1 MKKIFTVLCIIMAL
15 LLCLSVPCFAAE
27 AEDVPEA
34 PEVSAD
40 TVPEATP
47 EETESHTIFTRL
59 WEFVNQYKG
68 EVLTLIGD
76 VALIIIAIYMKLKN
90 GKGTKEINA
99 ALNKIQEETGLS
111 LTNQG
116 NVVDVINNLIDSYNA
131 QAAAYMRMQEAY
143 EKYGAT
149 ELDRNK
155 VVGALAAEVATVL
168 DILSTVYVNNKNLPQ
183 GVKDLVNIKY
193 ANCLKALESD
203 GELVSVVKAVR
214 AAIGTSESTESAEEK
229 VVREDTEV

>member
-1 MKKIFTVLCIIMAL
+1 
-15 LLCLSVPCFAAE
+15 
-27 AEDVPEA
+27 
-34 PEVSAD
+34 
-40 TVPEATP
+40 
-47 EETESHTIFTRL
+47 
-59 WEFVNQYKG
+59 
-68 EVLTLIGD
+68 
-76 VALIIIAIYMKLKN
+76 MKLKN

-99 ALNKIQEETGLS
+99 ALDKIKEETGLS

-131 QAAAYMRMQEAY
+131 QAAAYMKLQEAY

-155 VVGALAAEVATVL
+155 VIGALAAEIATVL

-193 ANCLKALESD
+193 ANCLKALEND
-203 GELVSVVKAVR
+203 GELASVVNAVR
-214 AAIGTSESTESAEEK
+214 AAIGAGGETEGTEEK
-229 VVREDTEV
+229 PEDTGV

>member
-27 AEDVPEA
+27 AEDVVPEA
-34 PEVSAD
+34 PSAASD
-40 TVPEATP
+40 TATDDA
-47 EETESHTIFTRL
+47 ETHTVFTRL

-76 VALIIIAIYMKLKN
+76 VALIIIALYMKLRN

-99 ALNKIQEETGLS
+99 ALNKIKEETGLS

-131 QAAAYMRMQEAY
+131 QAAEYVRLKEAY
-143 EKYGAT
+143 EKYGST

-155 VVGALAAEVATVL
+155 VIGGLAAQVATVL

-193 ANCLKALESD
+193 ANCLKALEND
-203 GELVSVVKAVR
+203 GELASVVKAVR
-214 AAIGTSESTESAEEK
+214 AAIGAGEVTESAEDK
-229 VVREDTEV
+229 PEDTEV

>member
-27 AEDVPEA
+27 AEDVVPEA
-34 PEVSAD
+34 PPAASDAVVAEEAETH
-40 TVPEATP
+40 TV
-47 EETESHTIFTRL
+47 FTRL

-68 EVLTLIGD
+68 EVFTVIGD
-76 VALIIIAIYMKLKN
+76 FALIVFAVYMKLKN

-99 ALNKIQEETGLS
+99 ALDKIKEETGLS

-116 NVVDVINNLIDSYNA
+116 NVVEVINNLIDSYNA
-131 QAAAYMRMQEAY
+131 QAAAYMKLQEAY

-155 VVGALAAEVATVL
+155 VIGALAAEIATVL

-193 ANCLKALESD
+193 ANCLKALEND
-203 GELVSVVKAVR
+203 GELASVVNAVR
-214 AAIGTSESTESAEEK
+214 AAIGAGGETEGTEEK
-229 VVREDTEV
+229 PEDTGV

>member
-27 AEDVPEA
+27 AEDVNEV
-34 PEVSAD
+34 PEVSTD
-40 TVPEATP
+40 TASEATS
-47 EETESHTIFTRL
+47 EETESYTIFTRL

-68 EVLTLIGD
+68 EVITLIGD

-90 GKGTKEINA
+90 GKGTKEINS
-99 ALNKIQEETGLS
+99 ALDKIKYETGLS

-131 QAAAYMRMQEAY
+131 QAAEYVRLKEAY

-155 VVGALAAEVATVL
+155 VIGALSAQVATVL
-168 DILSTVYVNNKNLPQ
+168 DILSTVYVNNKIMPQ
-183 GVKDLVNIKY
+183 GMKDLIYIKY
-193 ANCLKALESD
+193 ANCLKALEND
-203 GELVSVVKAVR
+203 NELASIVKAVR
-214 AAIGTSESTESAEEK
+214 AAIGTVDTESLEEK
-229 VVREDTEV
+229 DLPEDAGV

>member
-27 AEDVPEA
+27 AEDVVPEA
-34 PEVSAD
+34 PPAASD
-40 TVPEATP
+40 TVTDDA
-47 EETESHTIFTRL
+47 ETHTVFTRL
-59 WEFVNQYKG
+59 WEFVNKYKG

-76 VALIIIAIYMKLKN
+76 VALIIIALYIKLRN

-99 ALNKIQEETGLS
+99 TLNKITEETGLS

-116 NVVDVINNLIDSYNA
+116 KVVDVINNLIDSYNA
-131 QAAAYMRMQEAY
+131 QTAAYMQMQEAY
-143 EKYGAT
+143 QKYGAS
-149 ELDRNK
+149 EVDRNK
-155 VVGALAAEVATVL
+155 ILGALAAEIATVL

-193 ANCLKALESD
+193 ANCLKALEND
-203 GELVSVVKAVR
+203 DDLAAIVRAVR
-214 AAIGTSESTESAEEK
+214 ASISGENIENIKEK
-229 VVREDTEV
+229 QENMGV

>member
-27 AEDVPEA
+27 AEDVNKV
-34 PEVSAD
+34 PEVSTD
-40 TVPEATP
+40 TVPEAIP

-76 VALIIIAIYMKLKN
+76 VALIIIALYMKLRN

-131 QAAAYMRMQEAY
+131 QAAAYMRMREAY

-149 ELDRNK
+149 ELDRNR
-155 VVGALAAEVATVL
+155 VIGALAAQIATVL

-193 ANCLKALESD
+193 ANCLKALEND
-203 GELVSVVKAVR
+203 GELASVVKAVR
-214 AAIGTSESTESAEEK
+214 AAIGAGEVTESAEDK
-229 VVREDTEV
+229 PEDTGV

>member
-27 AEDVPEA
+27 AEDVTEV
-34 PEVSAD
+34 PEVSTD
-40 TVPEATP
+40 TAPEATP
-47 EETESHTIFTRL
+47 EEAETHTVFTLL
-59 WEFVNQYKG
+59 WKFVNQYKG
-68 EVLTLIGD
+68 EVFTVIGD
-76 VALIIIAIYMKLKN
+76 FALIVFAVYMKLKN

-99 ALNKIQEETGLS
+99 ALDKIKEETGLS

-116 NVVDVINNLIDSYNA
+116 NVVDVINNLIEAYNK
-131 QAAAYMRMQEAY
+131 QAAGYLQLKEAY

-155 VVGALAAEVATVL
+155 VIGALAAEIATVL

-193 ANCLKALESD
+193 ANCLKALEND
-203 GELVSVVKAVR
+203 GELASVVNAVR
-214 AAIGTSESTESAEEK
+214 AAIGAGGETEGTEEK
-229 VVREDTEV
+229 PEDTEV

>member
-15 LLCLSVPCFAAE
+15 LVCLSVPCFAAE
-27 AEDVPEA
+27 AEDATEA
-34 PEVSAD
+34 PPAASDAVVAEEAETH
-40 TVPEATP
+40 TV
-47 EETESHTIFTRL
+47 FTRL

-68 EVLTLIGD
+68 EVFTVIGD
-76 VALIIIAIYMKLKN
+76 FALIVFAVYMKLKN

-99 ALNKIQEETGLS
+99 ALDKIKEETGLS

-116 NVVDVINNLIDSYNA
+116 NVVEVMNNLIDSYNA
-131 QAAAYMRMQEAY
+131 QAAAYMKLQEAY

-155 VVGALAAEVATVL
+155 VIGALAAEIATVL

-193 ANCLKALESD
+193 ANCLKALEND
-203 GELVSVVKAVR
+203 GELASVVNAVR
-214 AAIGTSESTESAEEK
+214 AAIGAGGETEGTEEK
-229 VVREDTEV
+229 PEDTGV

>member
-27 AEDVPEA
+27 AEDVPEV
-34 PEVSAD
+34 PEVSTD
-40 TVPEATP
+40 TVPEAAP
-47 EETESHTIFTRL
+47 EEAETHTVFTRL

-76 VALIIIAIYMKLKN
+76 AALIIIAIYMKLRG

-99 ALNKIQEETGLS
+99 ALTKIKEETGLS
-111 LTNQG
+111 LSNQG

-131 QAAAYMRMQEAY
+131 QAAEYARLKEAY

-155 VVGALAAEVATVL
+155 VIGALAAEVATVL

-193 ANCLKALESD
+193 ANCLKALEND
-203 GELVSVVKAVR
+203 GELASVVKAVR
-214 AAIGTSESTESAEEK
+214 AAIGTGEDAGSAEEK
-229 VVREDTEV
+229 VVPEDTEV